1 MKLLRRI
8 ADKIGLQIADLLCL
22 LFYWFAAA
30 LPLILEI
37 YYKQQDK

>member
-8 ADKIGLQIADLLCL
+8 INKNGLEIADLLCIMC
-22 LFYWFAAA
+22 YWFAAV

-37 YYKQQDK
+37 YYKQQY

>member
-8 ADKIGLQIADLLCL
+8 TDKTGLEIVDLVCILC
-22 LFYWFAAA
+22 YWLVAV

-37 YYKQQDK
+37 YLKH